1 MLGLGILAKIVSL
14 TKMIMPHATTQVRVY
29 YNLADAFEGN
39 VIVKQ
44 GDGQSDTKT
53 GYAKVTCGYKLLFA
67 KCTRSPMLVY

>member
-14 TKMIMPHATTQVRVY
+14 TKIIMPHATTQVRVY
-29 YNLADAFEGN
+29 YNLADEGN

-44 GDGQSDTKT
+44 GDGQSDTKI